1 MLLFVS
7 ALKLMCEIALMS
19 LFGRFVLG
27 LLAGPRRETNSFYKL
42 ISVLTAP
49 FINSVRRITPAWVI
63 DRHVPLVTFLLL
75 SIVWVGATVMK
86 INLCLQIGVQACR

>member
-7 ALKLMCEIALMS
+7 ALKLICEIALMS

-27 LLAGPRRETNSFYKL
+27 LLAGPRRETNPFYKL
-42 ISVLTAP
+42 IGVLTAP
-49 FINSVRRITPAWVI
+49 FISGVRRITPALVI

-86 INLCLQIGVQACR
+86 INVCLQIGVQTCR